1 MNSSI
6 ESTKKHL
13 TIVFSIIVF
22 IVVFILWITFF
33 SAKYYKVIHNQKND
47 FFMFIN
53 SIETSKN
60 HIDNFMNVL
69 PQFGSL
75 RNNEVVLIWVWDI
88 KWADFSHW
96 WEAQIE
102 PFMPKGFINFIH
114 LNKENKIIN
123 IDVKDEVSEKFI
135 LSIIQDKSFLNVKQ
149 KSWFLIKKH
158 KLEDESFFIFF
169 KKLPYSLNEY
179 LEDVFW
185 FLLISILFSFLIYY
199 IWIRFVNKIFIP
211 VENNIKDMNDFIH
224 NAWHELK
231 TPISVIDS
239 NIQLLKE
246 MKTYDETMVLEL
258 KSEVIKLNSLIDSLV
273 KLSDVDLFK
282 EIEDINLESLI
293 NEILNDF
300 KFKIDDKKIK
310 VKIDVPKDIIIKWS
324 RNYIYIYLS
333 NIIWNAIKYNKIMW
347 LIEINYKNNILSIKD
362 TWVWIKKEDLSKIW
376 DRFFKSDSS
385 RNSSWFG
392 IWLSL
397 VKKIWDMYWWQ
408 ISVESDIDVWTKFN
422 IKF

>member
-1 MNSSI
+1 MASNI
-6 ESTKKHL
+6 ENTKKHL

-22 IVVFILWITFF
+22 LVVFFLWLIFF

-47 FFMFIN
+47 FFMFMD
-53 SIETSKN
+53 SIETGKS
-60 HIDNFMNVL
+60 HIDNFLNFS

-75 RNNEVVLIWVWDI
+75 RNNEVVLIWVWDVN
-88 KWADFSHW
+88 WPDFW
-96 WEAQIE
+96 RWEIQIE
-102 PFMPKGFINFIH
+102 PFMPKGFVNYIH

-135 LSIIQDKSFLNVKQ
+135 LDIIKDKSFLNIKQ

-169 KKLPYSLNEY
+169 KRLQYSLNDY
-179 LEDVFW
+179 LQDVSW

-224 NAWHELK
+224 NAGHELK
-231 TPISVIDS
+231 TPLSVIDS

-246 MKTYDETMVLEL
+246 MKTYDEHMVNEL
-258 KSEVIKLNSLIDSLV
+258 KNEVIKLNSLIDSLV
-273 KLSDVDLFK
+273 KLSDIDLFK
-282 EIEDINLESLI
+282 EAQDIKLSLLI
-293 NEILNDF
+293 NEIVNDL
-300 KFKIDDKKIK
+300 KFKIDDKKII
-310 VKIDVPKDIIIKWS
+310 VNTSVWEDIIIKWN
-324 RNYIYIYLS
+324 RDYTYIYLS
-333 NIIWNAIKYNKIMW
+333 NIIWNAVKYNKIMW
-347 LIEINYKNNILSIKD
+347 KIEIFYKNNSLIIKD
-362 TWVWIKKEDLSKIW
+362 TWIWIKKEDLNKIW
-376 DRFFKSDSS
+376 DRFFKWDNS
-385 RNSSWFG
+385 RNSNGFG

-397 VKKIWDMYWWQ
+397 VKKIWDIYNWK
-408 ISVESDIDVWTKFN
+408 IKVKSEENIWTTFN